1 MAAGSKQLC
10 QSLQTSVEFDIP
22 EKLKAK
28 VAEPLAWVRVLRL
41 HEMKCPKGRSSSS
54 RNMVDMLNTVQ
65 YLEKKNPIAQLCD
78 RNAHNTYVTIQNRY
92 SRSLKAVSGSGS
104 AEVCC
109 RVVLFSCTAYA
120 CWVTQLETWS

>member
-28 VAEPLAWVRVLRL
+28 VAEPLAWVRMLRL
-41 HEMKCPKGRSSSS
+41 NEMKCPKGRSSSS
-54 RNMVDMLNTVQ
+54 LNMVDMLNTVQ
-65 YLEKKNPIAQLCD
+65 YLEKIPIAQLYD
-78 RNAHNTYVTIQNRY
+78 RNAHNTYITIQNRH
-92 SRSLKAVSGSGS
+92 SCSLKAVSGSGS

-120 CWVTQLETWS
+120 CWVTRLETWS